1 MFSWFN
7 IAIYYQ
13 LNPNQL
19 SSKQINPKTINPK
32 MYHIYSFE
40 NLDVYKLARKFKIE
54 VKLMCKLFPNDEK
67 FYLISQINRSA
78 VCISANIA
86 EGSGRSSNMD
96 QAHFTN
102 ISYASALETIDHLN
116 TALDMNYI
124 NETKYTEMRIMLDE
138 ILNKLNSLYKYQINN
153 KETLKKRI

>member
-1 MFSWFN
+1 MFSWLN
-7 IAIYYQ
+7 IAIFYQ

-19 SSKQINPKTINPK
+19 NSKQLKPK
-32 MYHIYSFE
+32 MYHTYSFE
-40 NLDVYKLARKFKIE
+40 KLDVYKLARKFKIE
-54 VKLMCKLFPNDEK
+54 VKLMYKLFPNNEK
-67 FYLISQINRSA
+67 FDLISQINSSA
-78 VCISANIA
+78 VSISANIA

-124 NETKYTEMRIMLDE
+124 NEAKYTEMRIMLDE